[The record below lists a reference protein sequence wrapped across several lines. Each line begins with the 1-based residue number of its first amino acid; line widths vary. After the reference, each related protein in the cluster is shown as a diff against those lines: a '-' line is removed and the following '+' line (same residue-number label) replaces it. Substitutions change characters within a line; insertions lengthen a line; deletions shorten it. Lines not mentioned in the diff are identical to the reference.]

1 MDTAINTYCL
11 TGSGSTVV
19 FGATI
24 MMLVFFIFGIL
35 FAACADN
42 QTGYGPRV
50 IHKYFIAA
58 VISFLIGSNMV
69 LLIIFLLY

>member
-1 MDTAINTYCL
+1 METGLNTYCL
-11 TGSGSTVV
+11 AGSNSTVV

-24 MMLVFFIFGIL
+24 TMLVFFIFGIV
-35 FAACADN
+35 FAVCADN
-42 QTGYGPRV
+42 QTGCGPRV

-58 VISFLIGSNMV
+58 VISFLIGVNMA